1 MPFKP
6 RAKKALPKRSRA
18 VPMKLARKTCLRCS
32 KRISDDPT
40 HRCGYKDF
48 QKYAACVYKYKDC
61 DPIRT
66 YPAVITPALLMVVA
80 DSSKIRL
87 RSQSSF
93 DSGS

>member
-18 VPMKLARKTCLRCS
+18 VPVKLARKTCLRYS

-40 HRCGYKDF
+40 YRCGYKDF
-48 QKYAACVYKYKDC
+48 QKYTAYVYKHKDC
-61 DPIRT
+61 DSVKT
-66 YPAVITPALLMVVA
+66 HPAVTTPALLIVIA

-87 RSQSSF
+87 RS
-93 DSGS
+93 